1 VTARKQFAP
10 TIVSPNTQLASFAPV
25 VLLQGHAP
33 SISVNSAA
41 FDGGVSRTDLDDD
54 LERLEA
60 ELEELARSSW
70 DVRETDDGR

>member
-1 VTARKQFAP
+1 MFALRC
-10 TIVSPNTQLASFAPV
+10 TDGNQLASFAPV

-33 SISVNSAA
+33 NISVNSAA
-41 FDGGVSRTDLDDD
+41 FDGGASRLDLDDD

-60 ELEELARSSW
+60 ELEELARSSL